1 VAKGAGDKSP
11 ATLPRMKF
19 TRSFIP
25 YGAYWS
31 TPFCKWQGSF
41 SHLNAITFAADAAKT
56 ALAAR
61 DIDPKGFD
69 GVVLGMTVLQKH
81 QLYGGPWL
89 AAMIGAE
96 GVTGTMVAQACATGA
111 RTIATAAAEVDASA
125 EATLLAVTADRC
137 SNGPHVYYPN
147 PQGPGGTG
155 DREDIVLDSF
165 ANDPWA
171 KNSMIQTAENVA
183 KEAGITRE
191 MQDECT
197 LVRYAQYERALADG
211 GAFHKRFLLAPLE
224 VKDASGRKVV
234 ATVAKDEGVFATT
247 RDGLAALKPVLPGGT
262 VTFGSQTHPADGNA
276 GCVVTSRERAKAL
289 SRDKAIEV
297 ALVSYGQGRAKK
309 GFMAMATVPAAQA
322 ALTAAGIAL
331 KDVKA
336 IKTHNPFAVNDVY
349 LAQALD
355 LKIEGFND
363 YGSSLIYG
371 HPQGPTGMR
380 LVLELVEELALK
392 GGGYGLFVGCA
403 AGDTAGALVVKVGR

>member
-1 VAKGAGDKSP
+1 M
-11 ATLPRMKF
+11 RF
-19 TRSFIP
+19 TKSFIP

-31 TPFCKWQGSF
+31 TPFSKWQGSF
-41 SHLNAITFAADAAKT
+41 AHLNAITFAADAARQ
-56 ALAAR
+56 ALAQR
-61 DIDPKGFD
+61 KIDAAALN

-89 AAMIGAE
+89 AALIGAE
-96 GVTGTMVAQACATGA
+96 GATGTMVAQACATGA
-111 RTIATAAAEVDASA
+111 RTMATAAAEVDASSDT
-125 EATLLAVTADRC
+125 TLLAVTADRC

-147 PQGPGGTG
+147 PGGPGGTG
-155 DREDIVLDSF
+155 DKEDIVLDSF
-165 ANDPWA
+165 GQDPWA

-183 KEAGITRE
+183 AEAGISRS

-197 LVRYAQYERALADG
+197 LVRYAQYQRALADG
-211 GAFHKRFLLAPLE
+211 GAFHKRFMLAPLD

-234 ATVAKDEGVFATT
+234 GTVATDEGVFATT
-247 RDGLAALKPVLPGGT
+247 KEGLAALKPVLPGGT

-276 GCVVTSRERAKAL
+276 GVVVTSRERAKAL
-289 SRDKAIEV
+289 ARDAAVEV
-297 ALVSYGQGRAKK
+297 AIVAYGQGRAKK

-322 ALTAAGIAL
+322 ALDAAGIGL

-355 LKIEGFND
+355 LKIDAFND
-363 YGSSLIYG
+363 YGSSLVYG

-380 LVLELVEELALK
+380 LVIELVEELAIR